1 MESRIITPGPYRAT
15 KLWNELIKLFRAG
28 MPLRK
33 HRLHLKKYTNCFT
46 ASEAVDWLHELLRNN
61 SNFGP
66 EVTRQQTLQLL
77 RKFLK
82 NHVIEDIKGRW
93 GGENLDDN
101 SQLYRFPSTSPLK
114 VVPRHPPFYKTN
126 AASTKAKGGFCE
138 CPQKMPTGKEILQL
152 QVNAEEANKE
162 VPGVISEEQMLHVR
176 QVTQTDIEEAWREIV
191 LNHLQKILGLASLD
205 DVLDFSKVIPQHI
218 LYNVRNVSKHGVVIL
233 QDKTEDL
240 PHWVLSAMKCL
251 ANWPRNNDLTQPSY
265 PGFERDVFK
274 TIADY
279 FLNLPEPL
287 LTFEHYELFVN
298 ILVLCGYIM
307 VSNRQQGKRKNLD
320 EPSCPQPAKSQHLN
334 SHINSFKST
343 ECLLLS
349 LIRKDISDQSIPLFA
364 PEKQQEE
371 LQCTS
376 GQKLNRNERN
386 LPKGCARRLNQ
397 CSKSYRKDDNQAQLM
412 GGSCEN
418 LTNLNNVH
426 VQTVKSKCYSVG
438 NIVNLSSGDILRKPL
453 CHADLNEAR
462 HQNDNE
468 CSQNMQYFAKSRP
481 KAESMLNLYL
491 ESGRQQI
498 SNSTSRCSSAWTLT
512 ESSKEPWTNS
522 KNQKLLKG
530 ESTNAVNQKS
540 VHGQDQQT
548 WNLQS
553 WKMRNFSKMNYNE
566 LNAANNSKVFKDVGS
581 HININTQVAEVTVK
595 HDFSAPT
602 GLRRPNPFSFAA
614 TMDSEYPAIDGA
626 FMFQCHKCAVDG
638 SGNPSP
644 GCQSTLVGCL
654 NGTQSLLQ
662 PQLEQV
668 AIEALQ
674 ICCLFLPPS
683 NRRKLQLLMRMV
695 SRISMNVDMP
705 QLHEAM
711 GTRMLVI
718 QTFSRCILRCEKE
731 ADLDELLGTRLVS
744 FMLDHQQ
751 EILQVPPYLKN
762 AVDNHIHHLQRV
774 QITYPST
781 NISAAIPM
789 YAFCQQISTKEF
801 EDQKVSVSQAA
812 ITELLE
818 NIVEDKKLSVKDKRK
833 KLKQF
838 QKEYPEIYQNRFPT
852 TDSEAKL
859 FQDKPKI
866 KPPMLITIK
875 KPLKSLQKMQ
885 SLRY

>member
-1 MESRIITPGPYRAT
+1 MSRGETLELGIQMCSDGAARARSARAAVTAAQAGERQAHGLGKGHGQGLQCPATAAFITDQPGS
-15 KLWNELIKLFRAG
+15 LFHGKSHYHAR
-28 MPLRK
+28 PLQG
-33 HRLHLKKYTNCFT
+33 YETF
-46 ASEAVDWLHELLRNN
+46 
-61 SNFGP
+61 
-66 EVTRQQTLQLL
+66 
-77 RKFLK
+77 
-82 NHVIEDIKGRW
+82 
-93 GGENLDDN
+93 
-101 SQLYRFPSTSPLK
+101 
-114 VVPRHPPFYKTN
+114 VPRHPPFYKTN

-334 SHINSFKST
+334 
-343 ECLLLS
+343 
-349 LIRKDISDQSIPLFA
+349 R
-364 PEKQQEE
+364 
-371 LQCTS
+371 
-376 GQKLNRNERN
+376 
-386 LPKGCARRLNQ
+386 
-397 CSKSYRKDDNQAQLM
+397 
-412 GGSCEN
+412 
-418 LTNLNNVH
+418 
-426 VQTVKSKCYSVG
+426 
-438 NIVNLSSGDILRKPL
+438 
-453 CHADLNEAR
+453 
-462 HQNDNE
+462 
-468 CSQNMQYFAKSRP
+468 
-481 KAESMLNLYL
+481 
-491 ESGRQQI
+491 
-498 SNSTSRCSSAWTLT
+498 
-512 ESSKEPWTNS
+512 
-522 KNQKLLKG
+522 
-530 ESTNAVNQKS
+530 
-540 VHGQDQQT
+540 
-548 WNLQS
+548 
-553 WKMRNFSKMNYNE
+553 
-566 LNAANNSKVFKDVGS
+566 
-581 HININTQVAEVTVK
+581 
-595 HDFSAPT
+595 
-602 GLRRPNPFSFAA
+602 LRRPNPFSFAA